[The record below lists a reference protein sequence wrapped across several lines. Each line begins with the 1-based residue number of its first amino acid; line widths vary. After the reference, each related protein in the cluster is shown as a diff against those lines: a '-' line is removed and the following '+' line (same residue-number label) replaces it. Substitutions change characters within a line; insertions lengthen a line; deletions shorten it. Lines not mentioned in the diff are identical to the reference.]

1 MCKRIIVTPPQLES
15 LQGDTLLRQRRVLKV
30 SAASTSRRW
39 LGKSW
44 WARPHSYTYTSK
56 LVYTLF
62 FDNSML
68 ADDAAR
74 EADRARRVTA
84 FTTALQNMKILA
96 EGGVLPPAPARGTAP
111 GHLTTKL
118 AALMPFGKVADFL
131 SEVLP
136 LSTGFHASTVCTRTL
151 RVGKRLLRSPAA
163 PTPQPTTSGAP
174 VVIGLDGAY
183 VRNRHPQP
191 TRTFEVVVGQIRGA
205 GAPATRFAFVRQGR
219 AAGATTITQAL
230 RAHGVHQDT
239 RITVLADGDAGWRA
253 IQRAAA
259 PEADP
264 VLDWFHIAMRWQH
277 VHRLATGAIH
287 QGRTA
292 EARTWLLDR
301 IERATWAL
309 WNGQLSKTLGH
320 LSDLRVST
328 WNARADVVA
337 PAPPHAPQ

>member
-1 MCKRIIVTPPQLES
+1 VPRAGKAVLAAIQAQWVGDQVKRHGEVARHCLWCGRSQSSKGPYRSTFRSVFGNIPMRVRRFHACPCRTDGPNTVPALFTRRLPLAPE
-15 LQGDTLLRQRRVLKV
+15 LR
-30 SAASTSRRW
+30 
-39 LGKSW
+39 
-44 WARPHSYTYTSK
+44 Y
-56 LVYTLF
+56 
-62 FDNSML
+62 
-68 ADDAAR
+68 
-74 EADRARRVTA
+74 
-84 FTTALQNMKILA
+84 
-96 EGGVLPPAPARGTAP
+96 LPAT
-111 GHLTTKL
+111 L

-131 SEVLP
+131 GEVLP
-136 LSTGFHASTVCTRTL
+136 LSTTFHASTVRNRTL
-151 RVGKRLLRSPAA
+151 RVGKRLLSSAAA
-163 PTPQPTTSGAP
+163 PARQPTTSGEP

-183 VRNRHPQP
+183 VRNRHPRP
-191 TRTFEVVVGQIRGA
+191 ARTFEVVVGQIRGA